1 MKKFRYLLAGSFLAP
16 TLAMSGGAER
26 TPLPTAFMFETG
38 GYAEFTFSNRNYDVT
53 DNMFAPTSSMYGD
66 VSGAAISVKFDVN
79 DTIAVGF
86 AQYNQAG
93 ISLNY
98 QGAGSQIP
106 GFNAAGPMVDLEI
119 DALAVMGKYAI
130 GENFSVLGGVKR
142 TSVADATA
150 DIFKLSGATSAAT
163 ATGASETGYIAG
175 VAYERKDIALRVEYI
190 IEQDVDFVLATT
202 GGLLGAATGNTTGSI
217 PDYQTINFQSGVAED
232 TLVFGSIRRADWSNH
247 QIAVAPQ
254 TQAAPTSTFS
264 DATTYS
270 IGVGRKIS
278 DELSLSAS
286 YSFEADSEP
295 TGTSLLSTTDG
306 YDTIGLGARYTL
318 SSGTIISGGV
328 ALTNVGDKTVT
339 TSGIPGA
346 FTDNSVT
353 SYGIK
358 LAYKF

>member
-1 MKKFRYLLAGSFLAP
+1 M
-16 TLAMSGGAER
+16 
-26 TPLPTAFMFETG
+26 
-38 GYAEFTFSNRNYDVT
+38 
-53 DNMFAPTSSMYGD
+53 
-66 VSGAAISVKFDVN
+66 
-79 DTIAVGF
+79 
-86 AQYNQAG
+86 
-93 ISLNY
+93 
-98 QGAGSQIP
+98 
-106 GFNAAGPMVDLEI
+106 
-119 DALAVMGKYAI
+119 
-130 GENFSVLGGVKR
+130 
-142 TSVADATA
+142 
-150 DIFKLSGATSAAT
+150 
-163 ATGASETGYIAG
+163 
-175 VAYERKDIALRVEYI
+175 
-190 IEQDVDFVLATT
+190 EQDVTFELATT
-202 GGLLGAATGNTTGSI
+202 GGLLGAATANTTGSI

-264 DATTYS
+264 DTTSYS

-278 DELSLSAS
+278 DELSFSAS